1 MKRLFKEYFLHI
13 SVLIIGAIVFAG
25 GCFQNSL
32 WFDDAYTVGLVSNDF
47 FDVIKW
53 ATFDVHPHLYY
64 VMLKLF
70 TMVFGNSLPVM
81 RLFSA
86 IGAILFASLGL
97 THIRRDFGKEIG
109 FWFSFVAV
117 FTASTLNYALQIRM
131 YTWAAYFVM
140 LTAIYAYRFF
150 TQPDQKRNR
159 VLFLV
164 FSIAAAYTHY
174 FGLFASAAINLVLI
188 YETKKQKLDAKS
200 WFKNAAIQIGAYI
213 PGALVFLL
221 QISLGGA
228 TWIKVE
234 WPDLGFDLSSYH
246 LLGDVLKV
254 FVERTEND
262 YINPLY
268 SINGFF
274 FFALYCVAGLIL
286 YYFVKKD
293 RFTNNEIRALASSC
307 KVYYGIIGATLI
319 ISLFRAVYY
328 IRYTVVIQG
337 FLFFMIALLISKL
350 RFKPTKAIAAAFLIA
365 VFSVQTAYYYDLMYS
380 ETSHT
385 IEDTFDP
392 LITAEDDFLIDD
404 ASVYVMT
411 VMYPENTVCYYNK
424 NDWRVEDTYCAFGR
438 DAYVVNT
445 LSEVKSLS
453 DRVWTMGRGDCY
465 EYLLEN
471 GYSEVSSYD
480 IHLEF
485 HNYNWE
491 IILLKKPE

>member
-1 MKRLFKEYFLHI
+1 MKKFFKEYFLHI
-13 SVLIIGAIVFAG
+13 LVLITGSAVFIG

-32 WFDDAYTVGLVSNDF
+32 WFDDAYTVGLVSHDF

-70 TMVFGNSLPVM
+70 TMVFGSSLPVM
-81 RLFSA
+81 RLFSV

-97 THIRRDFGKEIG
+97 THIKRDFGKKVG
-109 FWFSFVAV
+109 FWFSFLAV
-117 FTASTLNYALQIRM
+117 FTAGTLNYALQIRM
-131 YTWAAYFVM
+131 YTWAAYFVA

-150 TQPDQKRNR
+150 AEPNSKRNR
-159 VLFLV
+159 ILFLV

-174 FGLFASAAINLVLI
+174 FGLFASAAVNLVLI
-188 YETKKQKLDAKS
+188 YETKKQKRDTKP

-213 PGALVFLL
+213 PGGLVFLL
-221 QISLGGA
+221 QAMLGGA

-234 WPDLGFDLSSYH
+234 WPDLGFDLCSYH

-254 FVERTEND
+254 FVERTEKD

-274 FFALYCVAGLIL
+274 FVALYCIAGLIL

-293 RFTNNEIRALASSC
+293 RFSHSEKRALISSC
-307 KVYYGIIGATLI
+307 KVYYGIIAATLV
-319 ISLFRAVYY
+319 ISLFRVIYY
-328 IRYTVVIQG
+328 IRYTVVIGG
-337 FLFFMIALLISKL
+337 FLLFVIALLISKL
-350 RFKPTKAIAAAFLIA
+350 RFKATKLIAAAFLIA
-365 VFSVQTAYYYDLMYS
+365 VFSVQTVYYYTLMYD
-380 ETSHT
+380 ETSNT

-404 ASVYVMT
+404 ASVYVIT

-424 NDWRVEDTYCAFGR
+424 NDWRIENTYRAFGR
-438 DAYVVNT
+438 DAYVVNSF
-445 LSEVKSLS
+445 SEVESLS
-453 DRVWTMGRGDCY
+453 DRVWTMGRGECY
-465 EYLLEN
+465 EYLLQN
-471 GYSEVSSYD
+471 GYAEISSRD

-491 IILLKKPE
+491 IILLEKAE